1 MAGWQ
6 VVEEVAAEAHA
17 EAQVAEVKSLG
28 RTLEKA
34 LSLAGVAV
42 EKSEW
47 VSIKHAASPLLYS
60 IIIIFV
66 FLPVTLV
73 HDAVLSDQIA

>member
-1 MAGWQ
+1 LEWLAAWQ
-6 VVEEVAAEAHA
+6 VVEEVAAEAQA
-17 EAQVAEVKSLG
+17 EAQVAELKSLG

-47 VSIKHAASPLLYS
+47 VWLLLLLLFYVS
-60 IIIIFV
+60 KSSARYLFINQ
-66 FLPVTLV
+66 
-73 HDAVLSDQIA
+73 SS